1 MHTRRNGESDDDFG
15 APLKTFDIPEMS
27 DASQSEFRDSEV
39 QSATKMEKN
48 VGSFKDGS
56 MLSGDEYLSAQKSTA
71 QNAQSLL
78 EKAGHLDSPFQDSS
92 FGNGQKSS

>member
-39 QSATKMEKN
+39 
-48 VGSFKDGS
+48 
-56 MLSGDEYLSAQKSTA
+56 
-71 QNAQSLL
+71 
-78 EKAGHLDSPFQDSS
+78 
-92 FGNGQKSS
+92 